1 MHASVRKQ
9 PPMTSSSCNLSDKF
23 LSLLFL
29 PDRAKFDPN
38 NQRNAKEKKAEWI
51 VKETAKSPNIRG
63 CSLRRTYF
71 TSYYILN
78 GVQNNFQ

>member
-1 MHASVRKQ
+1 MQASVREQ
-9 PPMTSSSCNLSDKF
+9 PSMTSSSCNLSDKF

-29 PDRAKFDPN
+29 PDRAKFDPK

-51 VKETAKSPNIRG
+51 VKETMKSPNIQR
-63 CSLRRTYF
+63 CSLRRAYF